1 METQSNSEPEICGA
15 LEDVSLPDVMRQI
28 YTGRRTGELVVMKDR
43 VRRRVF
49 FEMGRAIFATSNR
62 RGDRLG
68 AFLVRRGDITPAVFE
83 MVDGMVPRGQ
93 RFGQLLVEMGL
104 ITEDQLASA
113 VREQILAI
121 IYSLF
126 ECTRG
131 TFEFAEC
138 VTASVPDDLKLELS
152 MADIILEGVGRIRD
166 LAVVRRGMGDLNRLI
181 APNAEPL
188 LRLQQATLRP
198 PEQDLLSQITETTD
212 LLGILVFSQHPA
224 ADTIRALYGLISAG
238 FLTWASAPS
247 AKAIPTVM
255 VLADYAESLEPAE
268 DNLPSEPAEAAS
280 SLAADNIL
288 EIAAPVWQAAD
299 AEQGLVIELTPGLP
313 TAEKFAPEALAVT
326 APETETQS
334 LPADVSDSGD
344 SELMPENVR
353 QAVSLSL
360 TGEGASEE
368 NNDKLAAC
376 PAAVPNQQL
385 SEFSPG
391 ADEPSGRVMN
401 GHQSQPE
408 PQSSE
413 DELRRAVAQI
423 RVRVMS
429 GDPYAVFGLS
439 AGAGREQLRAA
450 YHELLRRYHPDKFR
464 QASQALRVEVE
475 EVFKGINIAWNR
487 VQAEARRIVET
498 ATAEVPQVP
507 RRAPRTIEMPFAP
520 VTTQVPTVS
529 SSVIREEAGVPE
541 KLSDQELLHIAD
553 SSCRS
558 AVSLLMA
565 KQYAEAAELL
575 RKAVNISPTNAKY
588 RSLLALALAS
598 NSQRSNP
605 KVAREAEQH
614 YLEAIRL
621 DPQDP
626 YHHALLGMLYSK
638 LGMARRAESVYRQA
652 LRLDPRNE
660 IALKGLAAK
669 PMGVEL
675 LLHLMARV

>member
-1 METQSNSEPEICGA
+1 METWKNSEPEIRGA
-15 LEDVSLPDVMRQI
+15 LEAVSLPDVMRQI
-28 YTGRRTGELVVMKDR
+28 YTGRRTGELVVIKDR

-104 ITEDQLASA
+104 ITEEQLASA

-131 TFEFAEC
+131 TFEFTEC
-138 VTASVPDDLKLELS
+138 VSASVPDDLKLELS

-181 APNAEPL
+181 APNADPL

-238 FLTWASAPS
+238 FLTWVSAPS
-247 AKAIPTVM
+247 AKAIPTVT

-268 DNLPSEPAEAAS
+268 DNLPAEPVEAAAS
-280 SLAADNIL
+280 ADNIL
-288 EIAAPVWQAAD
+288 EIAAPVWQADD

-313 TAEKFAPEALAVT
+313 VSAEP
-326 APETETQS
+326 APETVAAAAPENEAPS
-334 LPADVSDSGD
+334 SFADNSNHAD

-353 QAVSLSL
+353 QAASLSL
-360 TGEGASEE
+360 TGEGAADG
-368 NNDKLAAC
+368 NDDRLAAC
-376 PAAVPNQQL
+376 RTEVPNQQ
-385 SEFSPG
+385 P
-391 ADEPSGRVMN
+391 ADSLPAAEKAAGQMMN
-401 GHQSQPE
+401 GHQSQAE
-408 PQSSE
+408 PQNNE
-413 DELRRAVAQI
+413 DELWREVAQI
-423 RVRVMS
+423 RVRVMA

-498 ATAEVPQVP
+498 VTAEVPQLP
-507 RRAPRTIEMPFAP
+507 RLAPRTIEMPFAP
-520 VTTQVPTVS
+520 VTTQVATVS
-529 SSVIREEAGVPE
+529 RNVIQEEPVVPE

-575 RKAVNISPTNAKY
+575 RKAVNISPANAKY

-626 YHHALLGMLYSK
+626 SHHALLGMLYSK

>member
-1 METQSNSEPEICGA
+1 METSKNSEPEICGA
-15 LEDVSLPDVMRQI
+15 LEAVSLPDVLRRI
-28 YTGRRTGELVVMKDR
+28 YTGRRTGELVVMKDH

-49 FEMGRAIFATSNR
+49 FELGRAIFATSNR

-104 ITEDQLASA
+104 VTEDQLAQA

-126 ECTRG
+126 ECTHG
-131 TFEFAEC
+131 TFEFTAC
-138 VTASVPDDLKLELS
+138 VTASVPEDLKLELS

-181 APNAEPL
+181 APHADPL

-198 PEQDLLSQITETTD
+198 PEQDLLGQITEATD

-247 AKAIPTVM
+247 AKALPTM
-255 VLADYAESLEPAE
+255 TALADYAESLEPAE
-268 DNLPSEPAEAAS
+268 DNLPAEPAEAAPS
-280 SLAADNIL
+280 AETLL
-288 EIAAPVWQAAD
+288 EIAAPVWPTDD

-313 TAEKFAPEALAVT
+313 VSEELAPEIMAVIGPE
-326 APETETQS
+326 PETPS
-334 LPADVSDSGD
+334 LPADNSDSD
-344 SELMPENVR
+344 SELMPEQVG
-353 QAVSLSL
+353 QAGDLSP
-360 TGEGASEE
+360 TGEGAPDEY
-368 NNDKLAAC
+368 NDKVAAIL
-376 PAAVPNQQL
+376 PV
-385 SEFSPG
+385 
-391 ADEPSGRVMN
+391 ADEPSGPVMN
-401 GHQSQPE
+401 GHQPPPE
-408 PQSSE
+408 PPHNE
-413 DELRRAVAQI
+413 DELRHAVAQI
-423 RVRVMS
+423 HVQVMS
-429 GDPYAVFGLS
+429 GDPYAIFGAS

-450 YHELLRRYHPDKFR
+450 YHELLRCYHPDKFR

-487 VQAEARRIVET
+487 VQAEARRIAET
-498 ATAEVPQVP
+498 ATAELPQVP
-507 RRAPRTIEMPFAP
+507 HLAPRTIEMPFAP
-520 VTTQVPTVS
+520 VTSRMPTVS
-529 SSVIREEAGVPE
+529 RSVVQAEPVVPE

-558 AVSLLMA
+558 AVSSLLA

-575 RKAVNISPTNAKY
+575 RKAVNISPANAKY

-605 KVAREAEQH
+605 KIAREAEQH

-638 LGMARRAESVYRQA
+638 LGMARRAEAVYRQA